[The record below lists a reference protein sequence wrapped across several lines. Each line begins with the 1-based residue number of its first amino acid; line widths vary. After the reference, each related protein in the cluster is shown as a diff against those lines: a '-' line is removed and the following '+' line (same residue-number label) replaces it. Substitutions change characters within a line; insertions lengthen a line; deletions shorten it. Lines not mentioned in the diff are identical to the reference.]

1 MRGLIREER
10 EYILKKLNE
19 LASIYWQESES
30 TPMIRFLECLIK
42 EPELNKQEFLEL
54 EALSWDTRPQEIGQT
69 HCEQAF
75 RSLGK
80 AMAHT
85 EVK

>member
-1 MRGLIREER
+1 
-10 EYILKKLNE
+10 
-19 LASIYWQESES
+19 
-30 TPMIRFLECLIK
+30 MIRFLECLIK
-42 EPELNKQEFLEL
+42 EPELDKQEFLEL
-54 EALSWDTRPQEIGQT
+54 EALSRATRPQEIGQT